1 MTQQDKDRISNA
13 IWILQA
19 YREQI
24 AELYGEGKL
33 NRQID
38 IGDTFWD
45 LKEIKKYMEE
55 QNDEN

>member
-1 MTQQDKDRISNA
+1 MTQQEKDRISNA

-24 AELYGEGKL
+24 AELYSEGKL

-38 IGDTFWD
+38 VSSTFWD

-55 QNDEN
+55 